1 MAYKSLQQCVS
12 DLDKKLSKLL
22 NKPKKQFTNDLS
34 DDEQFSRMGA
44 PEQEISEEAG
54 TRVSESQDF
63 HTSVVSE
70 SAEIPINVLEELT
83 SEAGEDIDLNDL
95 NEFAD
100 ELNPDSAT
108 IDTSFI
114 DEALEE

>member
-1 MAYKSLQQCVS
+1 MEIEREEELELEALG
-12 DLDKKLSKLL
+12 
-22 NKPKKQFTNDLS
+22 DLS